1 MKIVLDTNVLV
12 SALLSPNGA
21 PAATLQLILSGR
33 VVIYFDA
40 RILSEYRE
48 VLGRA
53 KFDFDVRLTE
63 DVLEFLQTEG
73 ILVVSVPLDLAL
85 PDAADAMFIEVG
97 VAGAVD
103 HLVTGKLKHFPAS
116 QRQGLSV
123 VSPREF
129 IQAVIEA

>member
-53 KFDFDVRLTE
+53 KCDFGLRLTE
-63 DVLEFLQTEG
+63 DVLEFLTTEG

-85 PDAADAMFIEVG
+85 PDAADPMFIEVG
-97 VAGAVD
+97 VAGAAD
-103 HLVTGKLKHFPAS
+103 HFVTGNLKHFPAS
-116 QRQGLSV
+116 QR
-123 VSPREF
+123 
-129 IQAVIEA
+129 

>member
-12 SALLSPNGA
+12 SALLSPNGP
-21 PAATLQLILSGR
+21 PASVLQLILSGR
-33 VVIYFDA
+33 VVICFDA

-48 VLGRA
+48 VLGGA
-53 KFDFDVRLTE
+53 KFDFDLRLTE
-63 DVLEFLQTEG
+63 DVLEFLKTEG

-97 VAGAVD
+97 VAGAAD
-103 HLVTGKLKHFPAS
+103 HFVTGNLKHFPAS

-129 IQAVIEA
+129 IEAVIEA